1 MTEITRHQLDPN
13 NSINS
18 LLKLNSIAVPNVLKP
33 SVNIFMDEVKDAS
46 GKIGQFPPELP
57 DPCESDRALDDI
69 FESMHKAVD
78 KYKIS
83 TKKAI
88 ENATTESEKN
98 QIFLVTAGSAVFFE
112 SFLGS
117 ITEIFKKIKEFILR
131 GYRRIKNA
139 LTGIFSTLY
148 SSLTFFFK

>member
-57 DPCESDRALDDI
+57 DPDKDPLDDI
-69 FESMHKAVD
+69 FESMHKAVE

-117 ITEIFKKIKEFILR
+117 ITEIFKKVKEFILR